1 MRAALKAEQWNT
13 DMATKLSIGVAER
26 TTRLVMQYLEI
37 LKCLTVIVNGNGA
50 VRTMVQPKMQQ

>member
-1 MRAALKAEQWNT
+1 
-13 DMATKLSIGVAER
+13 MATKLSIGVAER